1 MIDSFEECEL
11 NASRERVSKSAL
23 QQQRDREIC
32 LATLRNG
39 KFYKIEK
46 KK

>member
-11 NASRERVSKSAL
+11 NASRERVSKYAL
-23 QQQRDREIC
+23 LNNREIC